1 MFSRIEEVGK
11 IKQDLTFCSM
21 ADNLNIGLEFYH
33 ITGRVDDKVK
43 RLLESGTELLEL
55 LENDPKRLEE
65 SKGIIERNHLIAF
78 ELYNSL
84 KISAR
89 HINLTLPEDISKKA
103 REYRKLI
110 EDLKNEDVKIPHEKI
125 EEIQDFTDDIE
136 VLLLHRAREGAEMLR
151 SRKIMV

>member
-1 MFSRIEEVGK
+1 
-11 IKQDLTFCSM
+11 M

-110 EDLKNEDVKIPHEKI
+110 EDLKNEGVKIPPEKI